1 MGSLTGPPCGPL
13 GYLRALS
20 AAAPDVLAHG
30 SRRSRAILED
40 GSQRLTHG
48 TWRADHGTVQLA

>member
-20 AAAPDVLAHG
+20 AAASAFA
-30 SRRSRAILED
+30 SSTARRAPALD
-40 GSQRLTHG
+40 GSAAG
-48 TWRADHGTVQLA
+48 QLAGPL